1 MNEINFIF
9 KFLLLFILKVY
20 MIGNLMENMLLI
32 KYFFIIGKFEC
43 VVWNFLGVRDT
54 LSFLVIVFW
63 WKI

>member
-1 MNEINFIF
+1 MKLIF
-9 KFLLLFILKVY
+9 YLIFFVVYLKVY
-20 MIGNLMENMLLI
+20 MLGNLMENMLLI

-43 VVWNFLGVRDT
+43 VVWNFLGVRDM